1 MIFKINDYNG
11 VILDMGRSNKKE
23 SDSGAKQTSK
33 TGDLEVFGY
42 C

>member
-23 SDSGAKQTSK
+23 SDSGPKQTSK